1 MKFASM
7 LNRLR
12 NTQGA
17 ALSRSKAIQ
26 LVSNFNGY
34 LADLRQ

>member
-17 ALSRSKAIQ
+17 NQK
-26 LVSNFNGY
+26 VSNRIM
-34 LADLRQ
+34 LETITL